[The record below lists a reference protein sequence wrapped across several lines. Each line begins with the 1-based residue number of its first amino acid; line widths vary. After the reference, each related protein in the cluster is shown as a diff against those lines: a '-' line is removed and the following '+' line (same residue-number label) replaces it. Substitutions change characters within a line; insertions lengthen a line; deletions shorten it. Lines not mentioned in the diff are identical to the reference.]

1 MSRKLFFKIRKA
13 GPAFPQNATSSAA
26 HVWDIPSREDRYI
39 QLRISR
45 NTSIAF
51 LFSILLHLLLLI
63 TFAPKLLTIGDP
75 ESDASETM
83 IVSLAP
89 SAAEPPPPAPP
100 AETIIAEPVPAPPP
114 KPPRPKPA
122 QPKPQPDA
130 STNRIIALEKPAPDS
145 IPLDSLD
152 KPLDTRIPPRP
163 TPPPV
168 EEAHVDMLA
177 YVNAQRAHR
186 QAAQGYT
193 PRDSAE
199 IAARDNPISE
209 DDRRSA
215 VIKRNLQ
222 MEGTN
227 GIFQIREIG
236 SSHARFS
243 FLGWKNFSNARQE
256 LVDVEVGPEG
266 DIQRAVV
273 KKMIE
278 IIRRDYKGDF
288 NWESQRL
295 GRTIILSARLEDN
308 AGLEDFLITE
318 FFGVAGIRAR

>member
-1 MSRKLFFKIRKA
+1 M
-13 GPAFPQNATSSAA
+13 
-26 HVWDIPSREDRYI
+26 
-39 QLRISR
+39 
-45 NTSIAF
+45 
-51 LFSILLHLLLLI
+51 
-63 TFAPKLLTIGDP
+63 
-75 ESDASETM
+75 M
-83 IVSLAP
+83 
-89 SAAEPPPPAPP
+89 
-100 AETIIAEPVPAPPP
+100 
-114 KPPRPKPA
+114 
-122 QPKPQPDA
+122 
-130 STNRIIALEKPAPDS
+130 
-145 IPLDSLD
+145 
-152 KPLDTRIPPRP
+152 
-163 TPPPV
+163 
-168 EEAHVDMLA
+168 A
-177 YVNAQRAHR
+177 YVNAQRARR

-215 VIKRNLQ
+215 IIQRNLQ

-227 GIFQIREIG
+227 GIFEIREIG

-243 FLGWKNFSNARQE
+243 FLGWKNFSNPKQE
-256 LVDVEVGPEG
+256 LVDVEAGPDG